1 MLCLFRTDRRRCLYA
16 AYHIPFSFNIG
27 LTSNK
32 FFSSPKLSLSCPSA
46 NPNNCVKYKI
56 GIWEFPEPSVSLCW
70 LFSRLYWH
78 SGQLVTMIS
87 APLFFAELNTLPESF
102 VTISSFPI
110 ARCAPQHSIL
120 LGNGA
125 GSQPSALNKF
135 SKIVGASALSMPI
148 SSNGLS
154 NIHP

>member
-32 FFSSPKLSLSCPSA
+32 FFSSPKLSLSCPRD
-46 NPNNCVKYKI
+46 NPKSCVKYKI
-56 GIWEFPEPSVSLCW
+56 GICVFPEPSVSLCW

-110 ARCAPQHSIL
+110 ARCAPQHSICPYL
-120 LGNGA
+120 QKVLTACSRNMRL
-125 GSQPSALNKF
+125 P
-135 SKIVGASALSMPI
+135 
-148 SSNGLS
+148 
-154 NIHP
+154 

>member
-1 MLCLFRTDRRRCLYA
+1 MLCLFRTDRQIRLFA

-32 FFSSPKLSLSCPSA
+32 FLSKPKLPSSCPNAKPSS
-46 NPNNCVKYKI
+46 CVKYKI
-56 GIWEFPEPSVSLCW
+56 GICVFPEPSVSLCW

-125 GSQPSALNKF
+125 GSQPSALNKV
-135 SKIVGASALSMPI
+135 SKIGGASASTMPI
-148 SSNGLS
+148 SSKGLNS
-154 NIHP
+154 MQP